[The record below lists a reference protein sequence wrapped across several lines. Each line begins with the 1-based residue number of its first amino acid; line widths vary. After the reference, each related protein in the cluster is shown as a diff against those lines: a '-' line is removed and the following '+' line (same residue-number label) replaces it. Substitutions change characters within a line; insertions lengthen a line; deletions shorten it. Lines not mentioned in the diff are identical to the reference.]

1 MPDMKWLRAWLVENF
16 GYSKKEVN
24 GSIVLLILIFT
35 AFILSY
41 AYDHYQYASYEYS
54 SEKDLELLEAWTSKV
69 KWRPEVP
76 TEQAEE
82 AMWTLQD
89 LKRFDPNKI
98 TEAELLS
105 MNFPKYVAANWGKFV
120 GRGGKFYRNQDV
132 LKLYGMDTALYL
144 QVEPYLFIES
154 VGSSPAPVYKNV
166 ASSES
171 KVRVDINKAT
181 TEDLQKVRG
190 IGPAFSER
198 IVKYRKRLGGFAR
211 REQLIEVYG
220 LKDETIEALWAQ
232 FDMDSN
238 KCCAKLPINR
248 VVLDSLRKHPY
259 LTYNQ
264 AKAIIAYREQHGSYT
279 GWADVAEIKIL
290 PDSVILKIKP
300 YFDF

>member
-1 MPDMKWLRAWLVENF
+1 MKWLRAWLVENF

-35 AFILSY
+35 SFILSY

-54 SEKDLELLEAWTSKV
+54 SEKDLELLEAWTSQV
-69 KWRPEVP
+69 KWRAEVP
-76 TEQAEE
+76 NEQAEE
-82 AMWTLQD
+82 LIWTLRN
-89 LKRFDPNKI
+89 LRGFDPNKI
-98 TEAELLS
+98 TEAELMS
-105 MNFPKYVAANWGKFV
+105 MNFPKYIAANWGKYV
-120 GRGGKFYRNQDV
+120 GRGGKFYRNQDL

-154 VGSSPAPVYKNV
+154 AGSSPTPSPVYKNV
-166 ASSES
+166 LSAES
-171 KVRVDINKAT
+171 KVKMDINSAT

-211 REQLIEVYG
+211 REQLREVYG
-220 LKDETIEALWAQ
+220 LNDETIEALWAQ
-232 FDMDSN
+232 FDMDSA
-238 KCCAKLPINR
+238 KCCAKLLINQ
-248 VVLDSLRKHPY
+248 VVYDSLRRHPY

-264 AKAIIAYREQHGSYT
+264 ARAIIAYREQHGSYS
-279 GWADVAEIKIL
+279 GWADLEEIKIL

>member
-1 MPDMKWLRAWLVENF
+1 MKWVRTWLVENF
-16 GYSKKEVN
+16 GYSKKEAN
-24 GSIVLLILIFT
+24 GSVVLLIFILT

-54 SEKDLELLEAWTSKV
+54 DEKDLKLLEAWASQIN
-69 KWRPEVP
+69 WREGEAA
-76 TEQAEE
+76 EQVEE
-82 AMWTLQD
+82 ANWALRG

-105 MNFPKYVAANWGKFV
+105 MNFPKYVAANWGKYV
-120 GRGGKFYRNQDV
+120 GRGGKFYRNHDL

-154 VGSSPAPVYKNV
+154 VGNTPTPVPVYKNV
-166 ASSES
+166 ASAES
-171 KVRVDINKAT
+171 KARMDINSAT
-181 TEDLQKVRG
+181 IEDLQKVRG
-190 IGPAFSER
+190 IGPTFSER

-211 REQLIEVYG
+211 REQLREVYG

-232 FDMDSN
+232 FEMDST
-238 KCCAKLPINR
+238 KCCAKLPINQ
-248 VVLDSLRKHPY
+248 VVFDSLRRHPY
-259 LTYNQ
+259 LNYNQ
-264 AKAIIAYREQHGSYT
+264 ARAIIAYREQHGSYSAWT
-279 GWADVAEIKIL
+279 DLAEIKIL

>member
-1 MPDMKWLRAWLVENF
+1 MKWLRTWLVENF

-24 GSIVLLILIFT
+24 GSIVLLI
-35 AFILSY
+35 FILSVFLLTY

-54 SEKDLELLEAWTSKV
+54 NEKDLKLLEAWASQV
-69 KWRPEVP
+69 DWR
-76 TEQAEE
+76 AEE
-82 AMWTLQD
+82 AAKPIEEINWTLRG

-105 MNFPKYVAANWGKFV
+105 MNFPKYLAANWGKYI
-120 GRGGKFYRNQDV
+120 GRGGKFYRNQDL

-154 VGSSPAPVYKNV
+154 AVVSPTPEPVYKKV
-166 ASSES
+166 APAEANA
-171 KVRVDINKAT
+171 RIDINRAT

-198 IVKYRKRLGGFAR
+198 IVKYRKRLGGFSR
-211 REQLIEVYG
+211 REQLREVYG
-220 LKDETIEALWAQ
+220 LEDATIEALWAQ
-232 FDMDSN
+232 FEMDSAN
-238 KCCAKLPINR
+238 CCARLPINQ
-248 VVLDSLRKHPY
+248 VVFDSLRRHPY

-264 AKAIIAYREQHGSYT
+264 ARAIIAYRDQHGYYS
-279 GWADVAEIKIL
+279 GWADLAEIKIL